1 MMGLAPVPGVEWD
14 KSTLLSFEREML
26 GLYVSDHPLFGV
38 EHVLTAHADTQIAAL
53 TGDEGGRP
61 EGSVVTVAGLITG
74 LQVKRTKK
82 GDLYAIA
89 TLEDLAGSIECFFF
103 PSMYTTVQGQLVQ
116 DQIAVIRGKVNRRD
130 DAVSL
135 YAQDLTLPDVSE
147 GPRGPVVLTMET
159 TRATGERVEELKTVL
174 TNHPGTTEV
183 HLRLVKPGRTVEVRL
198 DAAYR
203 VNATEA
209 LFGDLKVLLGPRCLS

>member
-1 MMGLAPVPGVEWD
+1 
-14 KSTLLSFEREML
+14 
-26 GLYVSDHPLFGV
+26 
-38 EHVLTAHADTQIAAL
+38 
-53 TGDEGGRP
+53 
-61 EGSVVTVAGLITG
+61 
-74 LQVKRTKK
+74 
-82 GDLYAIA
+82 
-89 TLEDLAGSIECFFF
+89 
-103 PSMYTTVQGQLVQ
+103 MYTTVQGQLLQ
-116 DQIAVIRGKVNRRD
+116 DQIAVVRGKVNRRD

-198 DAAYR
+198 DPAYR
-203 VNATEA
+203 VNASEA
-209 LFGDLKVLLGPRCLS
+209 LYGDLKVLLGPRCIG